1 MRDLIIEEME
11 PSHKT
16 PKLNDW
22 YVKPIEMI
30 TNNWAFI
37 FEDNGIEV
45 IFVRDDGEV
54 FDKMRFESKEIAV
67 KGLIENGFIKFSSD
81 EEVKKD
87 KQSGDE
93 ILFESLGRLYEQ
105 GKITIHDD
113 ELLNE
118 SILGLART
126 GVILV
131 NSTKGLNQVKKFK
144 TLAKSLDRHATN
156 IRNAKTPED
165 TQRPLSD
172 AIKTI
177 GDLFE
182 INADVLRR
190 LIFISA
196 SGGLFIDRTYKYLQ
210 KMEKK
215 RR

>member
-1 MRDLIIEEME
+1 MSLERDLLSGTPYKEERD
-11 PSHKT
+11 
-16 PKLNDW
+16 LLLG
-22 YVKPIEMI
+22 VKPRYNPRPK
-30 TNNWAFI
+30 T
-37 FEDNGIEV
+37 
-45 IFVRDDGEV
+45 
-54 FDKMRFESKEIAV
+54 V
-67 KGLIENGFIKFSSD
+67 K

-182 INADVLRR
+182 MNADVLRR